1 MQPTKRSAQHTDDHS
16 ARQRATLAP
25 AAGRALSW
33 LPLAFAA
40 GLALLSL
47 TDRAQ
52 SNGAVVRSFL
62 AAAGLLVAWHVTLLV
77 HSRVTRSPVAR
88 PVVARSVD
96 EHSVDEHSV
105 DEHSVDEHSA
115 GERSTE
121 EPRSSP
127 GVDIALRPQ
136 HYIQAAV
143 QIALLAYWG
152 WYWRP
157 VYDMSVLIAAQLT
170 FAYGFGIL
178 LAWTRGRRYTIGFG
192 PFPIILSINLFIW
205 FRDDWFYLQF
215 LMIAVGFLGKEFIRW
230 QRDGRHV
237 HVFNPSA
244 FALGLFSLVLIATG
258 TTDLTWA
265 PEIASTLTLAPRIY
279 TFLFATG
286 LVVMYFFSITL
297 VAGTAAAVLFG
308 LSAAY
313 SAWSGVPYFIDS
325 EIPAAVFLGLHLLIT
340 DPSTSPRTPFGKAIF
355 GALYGVGVFGLYTI
369 LANAGAPTFYDKLL
383 CVPLLNLSVRGI
395 DHFVRSL
402 GTRGVAIPGLVSGL
416 ESGVVSG
423 LDPGVVSR
431 LDSGVVSGVLPSQP
445 GRPGLKKWNLA
456 HMGVWIVF
464 FGAMTAS
471 GRTDG
476 MHTGDSLPF
485 WEGACA
491 EGRSNACQRL
501 LQIERSYCGDASAWA
516 CNELGIHY
524 SVGRITAAD
533 TALRDGYF
541 ARACE
546 LRFQAACLNLLDP
559 QLNARSSPRTLDLRL
574 LLREGGLNLMT
585 MSEPELYERA
595 CMHEWAFACAA
606 TGSTDSSTGEAGSPG
621 VP

>member
-1 MQPTKRSAQHTDDHS
+1 MQPKTRSAQRIDDHP
-16 ARQRATLAP
+16 AWQRGTLESV
-25 AAGRALSW
+25 AGGALAW
-33 LPLAFAA
+33 LPVALAT

-62 AAAGLLVAWHVTLLV
+62 GAAGILVAWHVALLL
-77 HSRVTRSPVAR
+77 HSRVRRSALVR
-88 PVVARSVD
+88 SSVVGF
-96 EHSVDEHSV
+96 
-105 DEHSVDEHSA
+105 A
-115 GERSTE
+115 GETT
-121 EPRSSP
+121 SSR
-127 GVDIALRPQ
+127 GIDVALRPQ

-143 QIALLAYWG
+143 QVALLAYWG

-157 VYDMSVLIAAQLT
+157 VYDMSVLIAAQLL
-170 FAYGFGIL
+170 FAYGFSIL
-178 LAWTRGRRYTIGFG
+178 LAWTRGRHYTIGFG

-340 DPSTSPRTPFGKAIF
+340 DPSTSPRTPLGKTLF
-355 GALYGVGVFGLYTI
+355 GALYGVGVFVLYTI

-395 DHFVRSL
+395 DHFVRS
-402 GTRGVAIPGLVSGL
+402 PSGR
-416 ESGVVSG
+416 ES
-423 LDPGVVSR
+423 R
-431 LDSGVVSGVLPSQP
+431 QP
-445 GRPGLKKWNLA
+445 GKDRFKRWNLA
-456 HMGVWIVF
+456 HMGTWIVF
-464 FGAMTAS
+464 FGIMSAT

-476 MHTGDSLPF
+476 MHRGDSLPF

-491 EGRSNACQRL
+491 EERSNACRRL

-524 SVGRITAAD
+524 SAGRIATPD
-533 TALRDGYF
+533 SALRDGYF

-559 QLNARSSPRTLDLRL
+559 QLNARSEPRTLDLRL

-595 CMHEWAFACAA
+595 CVHGWPFACA
-606 TGSTDSSTGEAGSPG
+606 STGGAASSIDAAPG
-621 VP
+621 LTSGRGAP